1 MSTTNPIESFF
12 DKLAANW
19 DINANDNLKV
29 VGEYLKRAGIAKG
42 QKVLDLA
49 CGTGVITGLLHSL
62 TEEDVLGLDLSGEMI
77 AHAKTKY
84 AGMPGIEFMQGDF
97 LSFEGG
103 RYDAIVLYNAYP
115 HFLDP
120 VALSACFARHLSEDG
135 FFIIL
140 HSFGRGRLKRHH
152 DGLGPTISRDLEAP
166 EEEAKSFAK
175 EFDICLA
182 EEDENHYLLCGKL
195 KSK

>member
-29 VGEYLKRAGIAKG
+29 VGEYLKRAGIIKG

-77 AHAKTKY
+77 ARAKEKY
-84 AGMPGIEFMQGDF
+84 VGVSGVSFEQGDF
-97 LSFEGG
+97 FAFEGG
-103 RYDAIVLYNAYP
+103 RYDAIVVYNAYP

-120 VALSACFARHLSEDG
+120 ASLSACFTHHLNEG
-135 FFIIL
+135 GIFVIL
-140 HSFGRGRLKRHH
+140 HSLGRERLNRHH

-175 EFDICLA
+175 EFDIYLA